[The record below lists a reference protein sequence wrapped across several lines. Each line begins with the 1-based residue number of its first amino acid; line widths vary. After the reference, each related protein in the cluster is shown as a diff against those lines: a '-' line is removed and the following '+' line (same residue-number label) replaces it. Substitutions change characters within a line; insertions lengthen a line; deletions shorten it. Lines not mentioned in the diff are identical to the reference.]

1 LLRNER
7 LLEGWL
13 HNGRADGLSSVHDGL
28 RWNERLLRNE
38 RLLSHHWLTCRVLS
52 VGGRRRSSSRGSMNN
67 STILWLVDGL
77 LCGLLLRLLRSDL
90 LLLLLLCWLLWDERL
105 LLLGGRLNVD
115 MKCSTTAA

>member
-1 LLRNER
+1 
-7 LLEGWL
+7 
-13 HNGRADGLSSVHDGL
+13 
-28 RWNERLLRNE
+28 
-38 RLLSHHWLTCRVLS
+38 
-52 VGGRRRSSSRGSMNN
+52 MNN